1 MRRLSDCI
9 TLIRD
14 WMASNRLK
22 LNEDK
27 TQVIWLG
34 TRQQL
39 TKVTAHVLA
48 LPNATVQLST
58 AVNDL
63 SVLLD
68 SQLTMADHV
77 AALCRSCFFQL
88 RQLRSVKQSLTLEA
102 TKTLVHAFITSRLD
116 YCDSVFAGGQLLHR
130 LQVIQNAAARL
141 VTRATKY
148 ERMTLVLHSCQS
160 GSESRS
166 KRQLQ

>member
-1 MRRLSDCI
+1 
-9 TLIRD
+9 
-14 WMASNRLK
+14 MASNRLK

-39 TKVTAHVLA
+39 KKVTAHVLV
-48 LPNATVQLST
+48 LSNATVQLST

-63 SVLLD
+63 GILLD

-88 RQLRSVKQSLTLEA
+88 RQLRSIKQSLTLEA
-102 TKTLVHAFITSRLD
+102 TKILVPAFITSRLD
-116 YCDSVFAGGQLLHR
+116 YCNSVFAGVSAQLLHR
-130 LQVIQNAAARL
+130 L
-141 VTRATKY
+141 
-148 ERMTLVLHSCQS
+148 
-160 GSESRS
+160 
-166 KRQLQ
+166 